1 MKIGIDTFACGGGS
15 SGAGAYLKE
24 ILKRWPASETRYT
37 LFGWEYDKYVYDDV
51 TEKLA
56 GCEFVPRCKFKGRT
70 ASQIW
75 HFWKYPDF
83 ANILAFNTCF
93 FPAAH
98 QELPIASCCPTV
110 GTVHDMAA
118 FWGTRKTREHL
129 GLIRMALPN
138 ALRRLDRV
146 IAVSD
151 WVKKELIEIAKVKS
165 SRIEVVHN
173 GVDLSRFHPRETD
186 ESSAVDGSEDVL
198 LIQPFSFRR
207 PYILYTSRLD
217 LTVKNHLG
225 LIKAFTIF
233 KETTRLPHRLVLTGP
248 NSLGADKIK
257 EAAAVSK
264 YRGDIFFTGHF
275 PAASLPDLTAA
286 ADMVVYPSR
295 YEGFGRGVI
304 EAMAA
309 GVPVACARAASL
321 SEIAANAALFF
332 DPDDAEDIA
341 DRMAVLAT
349 DNETRAVL
357 IAAGLEHAKQF
368 SWEKTAQKTFD
379 IIMETAGQ

>member
-1 MKIGIDTFACGGGS
+1 
-15 SGAGAYLKE
+15 
-24 ILKRWPASETRYT
+24 
-37 LFGWEYDKYVYDDV
+37 
-51 TEKLA
+51 
-56 GCEFVPRCKFKGRT
+56 
-70 ASQIW
+70 
-75 HFWKYPDF
+75 
-83 ANILAFNTCF
+83 
-93 FPAAH
+93 
-98 QELPIASCCPTV
+98 
-110 GTVHDMAA
+110 MAA

-138 ALRRLDRV
+138 ALRRLDRI
-146 IAVSD
+146 IAVSE

-165 SRIEVVHN
+165 SRIEVVYN
-173 GVDLSRFHPRETD
+173 GVDLSRFRPREQAAAAA
-186 ESSAVDGSEDVL
+186 EANSEDVL

-275 PAASLPDLTAA
+275 PSASLPDLTAA

-332 DPDDAEDIA
+332 DPDDAEDMA
-341 DRMAVLAT
+341 SRMVVLAT
-349 DNETRAVL
+349 DNETRAAL
-357 IAAGLEHAKQF
+357 KTAGLEHAKRF
-368 SWEKTAQKTFD
+368 SWEETAQKTFD